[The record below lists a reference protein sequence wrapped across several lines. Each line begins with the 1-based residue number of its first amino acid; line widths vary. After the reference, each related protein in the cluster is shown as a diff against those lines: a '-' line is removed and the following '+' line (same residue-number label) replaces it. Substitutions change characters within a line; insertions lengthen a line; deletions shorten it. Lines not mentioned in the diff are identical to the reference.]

1 MNPTVTARPTAPL
14 TQPLELLD
22 AQPILERRA
31 DNIWMHVQQARDEL
45 YDAFQ
50 HACARE
56 GLNALVLKSGPFV
69 YPMQVRFECWLP
81 KQDRLVTER
90 VAAVISLEPRPFHRY
105 EWEYNLDIN
114 DRGKTKKYVGMWRFG
129 NNEVTQLVQYLLRR
143 AVEPNFGSM
152 QLRQSQI
159 EFWKPA
165 NKINALKFDWL
176 GLLPAALGVLGILTV
191 AFGVG
196 VLLLIGAFVT
206 YFLLNQRQSS
216 VRSAGKPEGEPRE
229 LLRVDSWQVVVA
241 GLGPD
246 SATLRERFTHALEP
260 PITNN
265 FRHCVER
272 IWYWGLDGKEEREQ
286 LVLSLGRAVV
296 FCQIHRYDKELYV
309 GWDAHVNLG
318 QWAERTLVKGIDREA
333 NCLVHFNT
341 VVPGT
346 QRVSEYDIT
355 DVNCLLE
362 WTHAKLTK
370 LVRELMEERKI
381 DQEID
386 FRIQRGDRQSLTN
399 AGPAESIGEK
409 VRGVKQRLERSTLG
423 ALRRTS

>member
-14 TQPLELLD
+14 TRPFELLD
-22 AQPILERRA
+22 AQPILEREA
-31 DNIWMHVQQARDEL
+31 DNIWMRVQQARDEL

-50 HACARE
+50 HACASE
-56 GLNALVLKSGPFV
+56 GLNALVIKSGPFV

-81 KQDRLVTER
+81 KQGRQLTER
-90 VAAVISLEPRPFHRY
+90 VAAVITLEPRPYHQY

-114 DRGKTKKYVGMWRFG
+114 DRGKPKKYVGMWRFG
-129 NNEVTQLVQYLLRR
+129 QNDVTHLVQYLLRR
-143 AVEPNFGSM
+143 AAEPNFGSM
-152 QLRQSQI
+152 QLGQSQV
-159 EFWKPA
+159 EFWKA
-165 NKINALKFDWL
+165 TNKMNPLKYDWL
-176 GLLPAALGVLGILTV
+176 GVLPIALGLLGLLTL
-191 AFGVG
+191 AWGVG
-196 VLLLIGAFVT
+196 IILLIGAAVA
-206 YFLLNQRQSS
+206 YVLLNQRPVL
-216 VRSAGKPEGEPRE
+216 VRSFGKPEGEPRA
-229 LLRVDSWQVVVA
+229 LLRVDSWQAVVA

-246 SATLRERFTHALEP
+246 GATLRERFMRALET

-265 FRHCVER
+265 FHHCVER

-296 FCQIHRYDKELYV
+296 FCQFHQYDQELYV
-309 GWDAHVNLG
+309 GWDAHLNLG
-318 QWAERTLVKGIDREA
+318 QWVEQPLMKGLDREA
-333 NCLVHFNT
+333 NCLVQVNT

-346 QRVSEYDIT
+346 QRVNEYDIT

-370 LVRELMEERKI
+370 LVRELMEERQI

-386 FRIQRGDRQSLTN
+386 FTIQRGNRQSLTN
-399 AGPAESIGEK
+399 AGPAAEETG
-409 VRGVKQRLERSTLG
+409 GVKQRLARSPLG